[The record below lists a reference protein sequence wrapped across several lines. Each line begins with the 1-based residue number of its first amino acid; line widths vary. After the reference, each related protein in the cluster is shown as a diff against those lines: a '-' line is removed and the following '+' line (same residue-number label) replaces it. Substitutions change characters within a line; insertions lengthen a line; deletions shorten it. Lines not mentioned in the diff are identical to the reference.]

1 METLNLFEKMQKALS
16 YLQENIDPNN
26 FVKILTEALDPERG
40 FPSSWAQNRSALREN
55 LTDLDLFELIKR
67 GLPVHLA
74 ALIGLDADYCTTDL
88 WLNRILNPAAPA
100 DERMVAIQT
109 KIICDYV
116 SESADLNYGGWGN
129 LKAILLRK
137 AAGIQQQL
145 G

>member
-1 METLNLFEKMQKALS
+1 MTIFKEVFLKLLAIVF
-16 YLQENIDPNN
+16 
-26 FVKILTEALDPERG
+26 FVTA
-40 FPSSWAQNRSALREN
+40 FAPSSWAQNRSALREN

-74 ALIGLDADYCTTDL
+74 ALIGLNADYYTTDL